1 MRIRMLTI
9 GYLSL
14 HRICRKALLKIALLS
29 FSELLISGP
38 HALFQTSRFL
48 LLCCQIIV
56 IKQLITLLYEFDAQ
70 HL

>member
-38 HALFQTSRFL
+38 HALFQTSRFYYYVAKL
-48 LLCCQIIV
+48 LL
-56 IKQLITLLYEFDAQ
+56 LSN
-70 HL
+70 